1 MKKTLFCTLLAVAG
15 MTVQADIAPAY
26 GQDGL
31 WIRYDN
37 RFLANRKLLDTS
49 GYDSLEFRSSRTMPV
64 VRCYTT
70 SQE

>member
-1 MKKTLFCTLLAVAG
+1 MKKTSLCALLAIAG
-15 MTVQADIAPAY
+15 MGVQGDIAPAY

-49 GYDSLEFRSSRTMPV
+49 G
-64 VRCYTT
+64 
-70 SQE
+70 